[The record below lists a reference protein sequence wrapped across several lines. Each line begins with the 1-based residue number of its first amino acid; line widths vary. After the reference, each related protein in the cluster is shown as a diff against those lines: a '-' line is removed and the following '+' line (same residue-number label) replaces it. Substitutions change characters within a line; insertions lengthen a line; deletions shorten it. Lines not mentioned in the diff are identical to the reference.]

1 VQLPKQLRFLVR
13 NQLFLLF
20 LTFSLVLLSNNAVL
34 STSVISTEQTRPVK
48 LHLEG
53 SYQVSQN
60 FLNINFGGNYYPKLA
75 EADNF
80 YKQGNLVKAK
90 EIQRQVKPDF
100 PPASQPTIPLADE
113 EKLSPAAKEYWLA
126 ANQAMA
132 QKPDEKKIIKK
143 EILKPLRNLVDE
155 SPQFVPGHI
164 LLADTYFN
172 LLSKEKDGLSV
183 IEKASELYP
192 NREDVLDKKIEFL
205 LAEGKPLEASIAARE
220 FAYAYPDNSKSS
232 DYTKAA
238 DQYYEQ
244 YHNKLQT
251 RLGITTVVGAGGQL
265 ATGNQNAALS
275 LGEILLTGESNAGQ
289 SISDSYKS
297 QLAMVSNQD
306 QLKYVNDI
314 GQELAK
320 LMGRDEFIY
329 EFNIVD
335 DPTPNAFALPGGKIF
350 IHTGMLNIIDS
361 EAELA
366 GVLSHEIAHSVLS
379 HGYKKIADSALTNT
393 GIGILSNLL
402 GSKTGNSLLKVGEV
416 LLNKEFSREKE
427 KQADI
432 LGLRVLAAANYS
444 ADGLYNVMA
453 KLKQLEGSSNFAQ
466 SLLSSH
472 PASENRMRYLEEL
485 IQNNGYNR
493 YANEDVDEY
502 QKNFPGY

>member
-1 VQLPKQLRFLVR
+1 KYLSLLARK
-13 NQLFLLF
+13 QLFLVF
-20 LTFSLVLLSNNAVL
+20 LTFLLVLFDNSAVI
-34 STSVISTEQTRPVK
+34 SKSVISTEQTRQDQ
-48 LHLEG
+48 LHSEET
-53 SYQVSQN
+53 YQVSQN
-60 FLNINFGGNYYPKLA
+60 FLDINFGGNYYPKLA
-75 EADNF
+75 EADRF
-80 YKQGNLVKAK
+80 YKQGNLVKAR

-100 PPASQPTIPLADE
+100 PPTSQPPIPLAGE
-113 EKLSPAAKEYWLA
+113 EELSPVAKEYWLA
-126 ANQAMA
+126 ANQALA
-132 QKPDEKKIIKK
+132 QEPDEKKIIKK
-143 EILKPLRNLVDE
+143 EILNPLQNLVDE

-172 LLSKEKDGLSV
+172 LLSKEKKGLSV

-192 NREDVLDKKIEFL
+192 DREDVLDKRIEFL
-205 LAEGKPLEASIAARE
+205 LSEGKPLEASIAARE
-220 FAYAYPDNSKSS
+220 FAYTYPGNPKSS

-244 YHNKLQT
+244 YQDKLQA
-251 RLGITTVVGAGGQL
+251 RLGITTVVGAGGQV

-289 SISDSYKS
+289 LISDSYKS
-297 QLAMVSNQD
+297 QLKMVSNQD
-306 QLKYVNDI
+306 QLQYVNNI

-320 LMGRDEFIY
+320 LMGRDEFTY
-329 EFNIVD
+329 EFNIVV

-393 GIGILSNLL
+393 GVGILSNLL
-402 GSKTGNSLLKVGEV
+402 GSNTGTSLLQVGEI
-416 LLNKEFSREKE
+416 LLNQKFSRDKE

-432 LGLRVLAAANYS
+432 LGLRVLAAADYS
-444 ADGLYNVMA
+444 ADGLYNIMA
-453 KLKQLEGSSNFAQ
+453 KLEQLEDSSNFAQ

-472 PASENRMRYLEEL
+472 PDSENRMRYIEEL
-485 IQNNGYNR
+485 IQNKGYNR
-493 YANEDVDEY
+493 HAFEGVEEY
-502 QKNFPGY
+502 QATFPGYS